1 MTLIALEWFLPG
13 MGANVIVQSCSA
25 SERAPAE
32 TAFEWFL
39 IDVNNYVFSQLG
51 WPWERGRTMPALV
64 WTIRGLQPR
73 TKSTVGTK

>member
-13 MGANVIVQSCSA
+13 MGADVIVQCCSA
-25 SERAPAE
+25 CERPTAE
-32 TAFEWFL
+32 TAFKRLL
-39 IDVNNYVFSQLG
+39 IDVNNCVLSQLS

-73 TKSTVGTK
+73 TKYTVVIK